1 MPFDADRSTHDES
14 TEAWHAL
21 LAARRRGSVASLP
34 ADSLFGPLLHV
45 PRDRSYVI
53 AQLGQSLDGRIA
65 NGSGESRYINC
76 PHGITHLHR
85 LRALV
90 DAVLIGASTAI
101 ADDPRLDV
109 RHVEGD
115 NPARVVLDPRGRV
128 PAGLRLFR
136 DDGARRI
143 AVVGEEATVDLP
155 QGVEVL
161 RLRCE
166 ETGFAP
172 ADVVAGLHAAGLR
185 RLLVEGGSR
194 TVSRFLDA
202 GALDRLHLIVAPL
215 LLGDGPAGISLQTPR
230 ALSDC
235 VRPPTRV
242 YRVGGDVLFDCDL
255 APISALEPYPLG
267 WNHPSDKLV
276 L

>member
-1 MPFDADRSTHDES
+1 MPFDANRSTRDES

-21 LAARRRGSVASLP
+21 LTARRRGSSATLP
-34 ADSLFGPLLHV
+34 ADGLFGPLLHAR
-45 PRDRSYVI
+45 PGRSFVI

-65 NGSGESRYINC
+65 NSSGESRYINC

-90 DAVLIGASTAI
+90 DAVLVGASTAI
-101 ADDPRLDV
+101 GDDPRLDV

-128 PAGLRLFR
+128 PASLRLFR

-143 AVVGEEATVDLP
+143 AVVGEDAAVDLP
-155 QGVEVL
+155 EGVEVL
-161 RLRCE
+161 RVRRGAA
-166 ETGFAP
+166 GFAP
-172 ADVVAGLHAAGLR
+172 ADVVAGLRAAGLE

-202 GALDRLHLIVAPL
+202 GALDRLHLIVAPI
-215 LLGDGPAGISLQTPR
+215 LLGDGPSGISLETPR

-242 YRVGGDVLFDCDL
+242 YRVGGDMLFDCDL
-255 APISALEPYPLG
+255 TTSAASARQREQVDMADPQFE
-267 WNHPSDKLV
+267 
-276 L
+276 

>member
-1 MPFDADRSTHDES
+1 MPFDASRSMRDES
-14 TEAWHAL
+14 TEEWRAL
-21 LAARRRGSVASLP
+21 LAARLRGGVASLP
-34 ADSLFGPLLHV
+34 ADSLFGPLV
-45 PRDRSYVI
+45 RAPRGRSYVM

-90 DAVLIGASTAI
+90 DAVLIGAGTAST
-101 ADDPRLDV
+101 DDPRLDV

-128 PAGLRLFR
+128 PATLRVFR
-136 DDGARRI
+136 NDGARRI
-143 AVVGEEATVDLP
+143 VMVGEEATVDLP
-155 QGVEVL
+155 AGVEVL
-161 RLRCE
+161 RLRRDDN
-166 ETGFAP
+166 GFAP
-172 ADVVAGLHAAGLR
+172 RDVVAALRAAGLE

-202 GALDRLHLIVAPL
+202 GALDRLHLMVAPIV
-215 LLGDGPAGISLQTPR
+215 LGDGPAGISLETPR
-230 ALSDC
+230 ALCDC

-242 YRVGGDVLFDCDL
+242 YRLGGDVLFDCDL
-255 APISALEPYPLG
+255 APRAFPDQMES
-267 WNHPSDKLV
+267 SDRRGIAPAY
-276 L
+276 

>member
-1 MPFDADRSTHDES
+1 MPFDASRSMRDES
-14 TEAWHAL
+14 TEEWHAVL
-21 LAARRRGSVASLP
+21 VARRRGSIAALP
-34 ADSLFGPLLHV
+34 ADGLFGPLLHA
-45 PRDRSYVI
+45 PRGRSYVM

-90 DAVLIGASTAI
+90 DAVLIGAGTAI
-101 ADDPRLDV
+101 TDDPRLDV

-128 PAGLRLFR
+128 PASLRIFR

-143 AVVGEEATVDLP
+143 VMVGEEVAVDLP
-155 QGVEVL
+155 AGVEVL
-161 RLRCE
+161 RVRRDE
-166 ETGFAP
+166 NGFAP
-172 ADVVAGLHAAGLR
+172 VDVVAALR
-185 RLLVEGGSR
+185 GARLERLLVEGGSR
-194 TVSRFLDA
+194 TVSRFLDT
-202 GALDRLHLIVAPL
+202 GALDRLHLMVAPIV
-215 LLGDGPAGISLQTPR
+215 LGDGPAGISLETPR

-242 YRVGGDVLFDCDL
+242 YRLGGDVLFDCDL
-255 APISALEPYPLG
+255 AAVPASARQRQQVDMADPQFE
-267 WNHPSDKLV
+267 
-276 L
+276 

>member
-1 MPFDADRSTHDES
+1 MPFDARSSTQDES
-14 TEAWHAL
+14 TEAWRAL
-21 LAARRRGSVASLP
+21 LAARRRGSTARLP
-34 ADSLFGPLLHV
+34 ADGLFAPLLHA
-45 PRDRSYVI
+45 PRGRSYVI

-65 NGSGESRYINC
+65 NGAGDSHYINC

-90 DAVLIGASTAI
+90 DAVLIGAGTAI

-128 PAGLRLFR
+128 PAALRLFR
-136 DDGARRI
+136 EDGARRI
-143 AVVGEEATVDLP
+143 VMVGEAAVADVP
-155 QGVEVL
+155 AGVEVI
-161 RLRCE
+161 RMGCTE
-166 ETGFAP
+166 AGFAP
-172 ADVVAGLHAAGLR
+172 RDVVAALRSAGLE
-185 RLLVEGGSR
+185 RLLVEGGAR

-202 GALDRLHLIVAPL
+202 GALDRLHLMVAPIL
-215 LLGDGPAGISLQTPR
+215 VGDGPAGITLETPR

-242 YRVGGDVLFDCDL
+242 YRLGGDVLFDCDL
-255 APISALEPYPLG
+255 APRAPSARQREQVDMADPQFE
-267 WNHPSDKLV
+267 
-276 L
+276 

>member
-1 MPFDADRSTHDES
+1 MPFDARRSTQDES
-14 TEAWHAL
+14 TEAWHDL
-21 LAARRRGSVASLP
+21 LAARRRGGLEGLP
-34 ADSLFGPLLHV
+34 ADGLFGPLLAA
-45 PRDRSYVI
+45 RRGRSFVM

-115 NPARVVLDPRGRV
+115 DPARVVLDPRGRV

-136 DDGARRI
+136 EDGARRV
-143 AVVGEEATVDLP
+143 AVVGEEAAVDLP
-155 QGVEVL
+155 RGVEVL
-161 RLRCE
+161 RVPRE
-166 ETGFAP
+166 NGNFAP
-172 ADVVAGLHAAGLR
+172 AAVVAALRAVGLE
-185 RLLVEGGSR
+185 RLLVEGGAR

-202 GALDRLHLIVAPL
+202 GALDRLHLIVAPV
-215 LLGDGPAGISLQTPR
+215 LLGDGPAGISLETPR
-230 ALSDC
+230 ALSEC

-242 YRVGGDVLFDCDL
+242 YRLGGDVLFDCDL
-255 APISALEPYPLG
+255 SAGGTARQREQVGMADPQFE
-267 WNHPSDKLV
+267 
-276 L
+276 